1 MTLQELSQEYQQ
13 HAQTLKHRID
23 ELQLH
28 YQTESNPT
36 RRQHL
41 CERIQLLS
49 QMYYEA
55 KALASLTEHYYD
67 KQFRRNPEY
76 ML

>member
-1 MTLQELSQEYQQ
+1 MTLQELSNEYQQ
-13 HAQTLKHRID
+13 HAQTLKHRIE
-23 ELQLH
+23 ELQLR
-28 YQTESNPT
+28 YQTEPNPT
-36 RRQHL
+36 RRQQL
-41 CERIQLLS
+41 CDRIQLLS

-55 KALASLTEHYYD
+55 KALAILTEHYYD